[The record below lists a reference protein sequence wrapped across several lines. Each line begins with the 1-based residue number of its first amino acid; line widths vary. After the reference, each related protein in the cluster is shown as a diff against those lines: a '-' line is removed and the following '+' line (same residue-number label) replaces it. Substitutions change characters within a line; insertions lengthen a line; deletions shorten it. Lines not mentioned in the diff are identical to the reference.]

1 MDRYEFNTFHFER
14 ADDGDWIKYVD
25 VIFLKERDKI
35 KYDFIVKAGLIDEY
49 TEYLNDVGGVK

>member
-1 MDRYEFNTFHFER
+1 MDRYDFNTFHFER
-14 ADDGDWIKYVD
+14 ADDWIKYEDLV
-25 VIFLKERDKI
+25 FLKERDKI